1 MSAKFSDI
9 IPPNKRTI
17 RNVPLNISVAD
28 EPKHVKHATT
38 QKHANELMKIVDK
51 EEKSNRSKTIW
62 VVAFIFVLILAFIII
77 SKFSTGTVSIVAS
90 NNPIPVQMNIRL
102 SHNATSTNSVDYDV
116 VTMSVSDN
124 IPESAIQNATGTA
137 ALGTKAKGVVILY
150 NNFSSAAQIL
160 QKGTR
165 LESSDGKIFLITD
178 KVTIP
183 GQTTSKGTTIAGT
196 VLAKVVAQ
204 KEGSAYNVGI
214 KDFTLPALKATPR
227 YKTVYAKTK
236 DSIDGGTNTN
246 SKLVVDP
253 TTLQNLQDSLLVD
266 ANKQIDAQK
275 SDDYLII
282 PGGTQSSLHI
292 NGTST
297 ATLDVS
303 TLLIKKS
310 DLAVQIQTHNNLD
323 INLSPDN
330 MKNLIMGT
338 TDLKLSLPDGVTLN
352 SLGADSFSIG
362 LNGTTTISSDLSS
375 DVITKELSG
384 LNYDVA
390 EKDLKNKIGV
400 EAVNLEIWPWW
411 IKNFPTNPNRI
422 TLKIENN

>member
-17 RNVPLNISVAD
+17 RNVPLTISVAD

-38 QKHANELMKIVDK
+38 QKHAKELMKIVDK

-62 VVAFIFVLILAFIII
+62 VVAFVFVLILAFIII

-102 SHNATSTNSVDYDV
+102 SHNATSTNSADYDV

-137 ALGTKAKGVVILY
+137 ALGSKAKGTVILY
-150 NNFSSAAQIL
+150 NNFSSSAQIL
-160 QKGTR
+160 QKNTR
-165 LESSDGKIFLITD
+165 LESPDGKIFFITD

-183 GQTTSKGTTIAGT
+183 GQTTSKGSTIAGT

-204 KEGSAYNVGI
+204 KEGSSYNIGT

-246 SKLVVDP
+246 SRLVIDP
-253 TTLQNLQDSLLVD
+253 GTLQNLQDSLLVN
-266 ANKQIDAQK
+266 AKKQIDAQK
-275 SDDYLII
+275 SDDYLIV
-282 PGGTQSSLHI
+282 PGGTQSTLHI

-330 MKNLIMGT
+330 IKNLLVGT
-338 TDLKLSLPDGVTLN
+338 ADLNLSLPDGVKLN
-352 SLGADSFSIG
+352 NMGADPVSIG

-384 LNYDVA
+384 LNYDIA

-411 IKNFPTNPNRI
+411 VKNFPTNPNRI
-422 TLKIENN
+422 TVKIENN